1 MDRAHLRVGGQELG
15 DPLRILAVALHAQSQ
30 SLQAAVRQVRVARG
44 RHVTE
49 GHLEFHGLGRRVA
62 LAEKRLDVRGQLQ
75 AIAQDESSADHVGV
89 AAHILG
95 RRVHDDVRTQLEE
108 PLQHRRRE
116 GVVHDQQAAHLVC
129 EGRNRSDVS
138 NQQERVRGRLN
149 PHELRALRADHTFGL
164 GQVGQIH
171 RLGGDALG
179 GLDDAQEL
187 MSAPVHVGR
196 VHDVVAGACQ
206 QANHRVLSAH
216 ARRERETVRR
226 PLQRGQRPR
235 ERVGRRVATTPVLV
249 SAAQL
254 ARPVLHVR
262 RRDVHRRYHVPRH
275 GVRVKPGVDGQRREV
290 GTVSRAH
297 TVTVRGRG

>member
-1 MDRAHLRVGGQELG
+1 MKAPPITSEWPPTYLVVECTTTSA
-15 DPLRILAVALHAQSQ
+15 P
-30 SLQAAVRQVRVARG
+30 
-44 RHVTE
+44 
-49 GHLEFHGLGRRVA
+49 
-62 LAEKRLDVRGQLQ
+62 
-75 AIAQDESSADHVGV
+75 SSS
-89 AAHILG
+89 
-95 RRVHDDVRTQLEE
+95 
-108 PLQHRRRE
+108 E

-129 EGRNRSDVS
+129 EGRNRGDVG
-138 NQQERVRGRLN
+138 NQQERVRGGLD
-149 PHELRALRADHTFGL
+149 PHDLGALRANHAFGL

-179 GLDDAQEL
+179 RLDDAQEL
-187 MSAPVHVGR
+187 VRSPVHVGR
-196 VHDVVAGACQ
+196 VHNVVAGARQ
-206 QANHRVLSAH
+206 QTNHRVLSAH
-216 ARRERETVRR
+216 ARREREPVRR

-235 ERVGRRVATTPVLV
+235 KRVGCRVTTTPVLV

-275 GVRVKPGVDGQRREV
+275 GIRVKPGVDGQRREV